1 MHEHPFYFVG
11 GYSLFLAWEF
21 VYLLSLSSVS
31 AGYYPLDR
39 ALNVFPGRRKLVVS
53 AWLLGS

>member
-31 AGYYPLDR
+31 AGCYPLDR
-39 ALNVFPGRRKLVVS
+39 ALSVFPGE
-53 AWLLGS
+53 GSYGQGW